1 MPEKYFIY
9 ISKHIRKSLL
19 KIPSPWIDRIEKN
32 IDKLELDPLLG
43 IKMQGDLSNK
53 RKIVVWP
60 YRIIYQ
66 INQKEKSIV
75 IVEVKHR
82 GNVSYD

>member
-9 ISKHIRKSLL
+9 ISKHIHKSLL
-19 KIPSPWIDRIEKN
+19 KIPSPWIGRIEKN